1 MGDFAWIHFGSGA
14 AASASYRQETIALS
28 NPRAHVALH
37 LKAALAER
45 IRILR
50 CNRRC
55 QSLSKNKGES
65 EKQGEK
71 VGSLWLW
78 SVDEEWQ
85 RFKGSCCVVILMLL
99 GGMIQRPHISSGAPL
114 ICWMSLRHLNP
125 AKYGLRPTPSIKSLS
140 KRVGDG
146 PHQTFDTLPLG
157 PSLIRTARLCLAQ
170 NQRLI
175 YSFCRLVLTL
185 WLVSLSISASW
196 LKTRT
201 FFPIGDIRE
210 WKVSCRSQQTA
221 KRFRADGNTWGE
233 NVLGPSPTHVETA
246 VWAFTY
252 VVRDLKRMHLHCSA
266 SLWRWSSNSSWLK
279 GVYGA
284 THIATST

>member
-1 MGDFAWIHFGSGA
+1 MNSFWLRRCSFCELSAGNDSPLKPLCTRCSLPESCSRRGDNNITMF
-14 AASASYRQETIALS
+14 
-28 NPRAHVALH
+28 
-37 LKAALAER
+37 
-45 IRILR
+45 
-50 CNRRC
+50 RRC
-55 QSLSKNKGES
+55 QSLSKSKGES

-71 VGSLWLW
+71 VGSLGLW
-78 SVDEEWQ
+78 SVEEEWQ

-114 ICWMSLRHLNP
+114 ICWMSLRQLNP

-140 KRVGDG
+140 KRAGDG

-157 PSLIRTARLCLAQ
+157 PSLICTTHLCLAQ

-185 WLVSLSISASW
+185 WLVSSSISASW
-196 LKTRT
+196 LNTRIC
-201 FFPIGDIRE
+201 FPIGAIRE
-210 WKVSCRSQQTA
+210 WKVSCRLQLTA
-221 KRFRADGNTWGE
+221 KRFRGDGNTWGK

-246 VWAFTY
+246 VWAFTN

-266 SLWRWSSNSSWLK
+266 SLWRWSSNFSRLK
-279 GVYGA
+279 EVYGA
-284 THIATST
+284 THIAISTW